1 MVVEEIGE
9 DVAVVI
15 YVVVVV
21 VKVVMVKVNSVV
33 AV

>member
-15 YVVVVV
+15 YLVVVV